1 MPANISTDF
10 PGLVAYGKDIHDR
23 DKTGSTCIKGLTI
36 QGFEGL
42 YSVNGVDIQDRY
54 N

>member
-10 PGLVAYGKDIHDR
+10 PGRMVYGKDICDR
-23 DKTGSTCIKGLTI
+23 DNTGSTCIKGLPI
-36 QGFEGL
+36 QGFEDL
-42 YSVNGVDIQDRY
+42 YSVNGVDTQDRY